1 MKRTGPAPLIGL
13 FLIGGVASYLLE
25 LVVQSR
31 GGFIYVPPI
40 SLAFTLFVVAAAV
53 VFLAVPIRRK
63 VTGKRKEPIDA
74 FYAARVLAL
83 AKASSFAG
91 SLLLGLG
98 AGVLLYLFGRPIAP
112 SGAILINV
120 IAQLVSAALLIAA
133 GLIAEW
139 LCVLPPDDL
148 DKNEKEVAGEPAA

>member
-40 SLAFTLFVVAAAV
+40 SLAFTLFVVAFAV
-53 VFLAVPIRRK
+53 VLLAVPIRRK

-74 FYAARVLAL
+74 FFAARVLAL

-148 DKNEKEVAGEPAA
+148 DKNEKGVAGEPAA

>member
-53 VFLAVPIRRK
+53 VLLAVPIRRK

-98 AGVLLYLFGRPIAP
+98 AGVLLYLLGRPIAP

>member
-40 SLAFTLFVVAAAV
+40 SLAFTLFVVAVAV
-53 VFLAVPIRRK
+53 VLLAVPIRRK

-98 AGVLLYLFGRPIAP
+98 AGVLLYLLGRPIAP
-112 SGAILINV
+112 SGAILISV

-148 DKNEKEVAGEPAA
+148 DKSEKEVAGEPAA

>member
-98 AGVLLYLFGRPIAP
+98 AGVLLYLLGRHCTQWCNSDQCHRTVGLGCTVDCCRPHRRMALCASSGRPR
-112 SGAILINV
+112 
-120 IAQLVSAALLIAA
+120 
-133 GLIAEW
+133 
-139 LCVLPPDDL
+139 
-148 DKNEKEVAGEPAA
+148 

>member
-53 VFLAVPIRRK
+53 VLLAVPIRRK

-120 IAQLVSAALLIAA
+120 ISQLVSAALLIAA

-139 LCVLPPDDL
+139 LCVLPPDDI

>member
-53 VFLAVPIRRK
+53 VLLAVPIRRK

-120 IAQLVSAALLIAA
+120 IAQLVSAALLIVA

>member
-40 SLAFTLFVVAAAV
+40 SLAFTLFVVAVAV

-112 SGAILINV
+112 NGAILINV

>member
-98 AGVLLYLFGRPIAP
+98 AGVLLYLLGRPIAP

-120 IAQLVSAALLIAA
+120 IAQLVSAALLITA

>member
-40 SLAFTLFVVAAAV
+40 SLAFTLFVVAVAV
-53 VFLAVPIRRK
+53 VLLAVPIRRK

-112 SGAILINV
+112 NGAILINV